1 MEAAPGDPRPDP
13 SAEVVAPAKV
23 LRLTAMVDALV
34 DELHLT
40 PVTAL
45 DAYGLWVRYDTI
57 LIEVGSALSDPLL
70 EELARLVSTASGR
83 SPAELHVAVA
93 QLAGW
98 LHGLASGLATAQVP
112 FLLAPLAD
120 TDAA

>member
-1 MEAAPGDPRPDP
+1 VESAQGDPRPSP
-13 SAEVVAPAKV
+13 SGEVVAPGKI
-23 LRLTAMVDALV
+23 LRLTGMVDAFV
-34 DELHLT
+34 AELHLT
-40 PVTAL
+40 PVDAL
-45 DAYGLWVRYDTI
+45 DAHGLWERYDTI

-70 EELARLVSTASGR
+70 EELARLVSSASQR
-83 SPAELHVAVA
+83 SPDQLHVAVA

-112 FLLAPLAD
+112 FLLAPVLD

>member
-1 MEAAPGDPRPDP
+1 
-13 SAEVVAPAKV
+13 
-23 LRLTAMVDALV
+23 MVDALV
-34 DELHLT
+34 AELHLT
-40 PVTAL
+40 PV
-45 DAYGLWVRYDTI
+45 DADGAHQLWDSYDTI

-70 EELARLVSTASGR
+70 EELARLVATTSRRSTD
-83 SPAELHVAVA
+83 ELHVAVA

-112 FLLAPLAD
+112 FLLAPLID

>member
-1 MEAAPGDPRPDP
+1 MQAARDDQRPDP
-13 SAEVVAPAKV
+13 SGEVVAPAKI

-40 PVTAL
+40 PVAAP
-45 DAYGLWVRYDTI
+45 DADGLWGRYDTI

-70 EELARLVSTASGR
+70 EELARLVSSASRR
-83 SPAELHVAVA
+83 SPDQLHVAVA

-112 FLLAPLAD
+112 FLLAPMLD
-120 TDAA
+120 TNAA